1 MQTRRLTASLALGLV
16 ALAGVAGCRTS
27 PNVAAYVGDEQVT
40 VAELQEAVDQRLSDP
55 ALAAATAGRED
66 EFTRLVLTRM
76 VQVEV
81 YAQAA
86 EEYGVTPS
94 DGEVRE
100 LLDELIGDQ
109 DPEALYAQAAAQGV
123 GRTDIFETVRQQL
136 VRQRIAV
143 SEGLAEGLTEEQLRA
158 DYEEALPSLSQ
169 VSLGYVTVP
178 DQAAA
183 DAAVATLQADP
194 AAYPTLAAQYP
205 SSTTLPQVEPRAR
218 EEVPTVLADQVTAAA
233 PNTAFTV
240 PVPEVGGV
248 LVVFVGQPVVP
259 SFEEVRGDL
268 EEAAASEADGA
279 AQQVV
284 ADVRAD
290 LDITVNPRYGTIEEG
305 QIVPAD
311 GGVVDIL
318 EGEGATG
325 PGTAPGA
332 DGAGTAPGAG
342 GAPAGD

>member
-1 MQTRRLTASLALGLV
+1 MQSRRLTASLALGVV

-27 PNVAAYVGDEQVT
+27 PNVAAYVGDERVT
-40 VAELQEAVDQRLSDP
+40 VAQLQTAVDERLADP
-55 ALAAATAGRED
+55 ALAAATEGRED

-76 VQVEV
+76 VQAEV

-86 EEYGVTPS
+86 EAYGVTPS
-94 DGEVRE
+94 DAEVQT

-109 DPEALYAQAAAQGV
+109 DPEALYSQAAAQGV

-143 SEGLAEGLTEEQLRA
+143 EEGLDAGLTEEQLRA

-194 AAYPTLAAQYP
+194 SAYPAVAAQYP
-205 SSTTLPQVEPRAR
+205 SNTTLPQVTPRAADQ
-218 EEVPTVLADQVTAAA
+218 VPTAIADQVTAAA
-233 PNTAFTV
+233 PNSAFTV
-240 PVPEVGGV
+240 AVPEVGGV
-248 LVVFVGQPVVP
+248 LVVFVGQPVAP
-259 SFEEVRGDL
+259 SFEEARGDL
-268 EEAAASEADGA
+268 EDAAASEVDDA
-279 AQQVV
+279 AQQLVV
-284 ADVRAD
+284 DVRDD
-290 LDITVNPRYGTIEEG
+290 LDITVNPRYGTIEDG

-311 GGVVDIL
+311 DGVVDVL
-318 EGEGATG
+318 DAAGGTGPATG
-325 PGTAPGA
+325 PAAPG
-332 DGAGTAPGAG
+332 D
-342 GAPAGD
+342 